1 MTAQDIKAAIRNLLV
16 QRFPQ
21 AAALDPDKLAMDTVA
36 DWDSMA
42 QVEVVVGLESLFGIE
57 ADANLVEA
65 ASLNDL
71 VRAVEA
77 ALQGAARPVA

>member
-1 MTAQDIKAAIRNLLV
+1 MTAQDIKTAIRNLLV

-21 AAALDPDKLAMDTVA
+21 AAALDANKLAMDLVA

-42 QVEVVVGLESLFGIE
+42 QVEIVVGLENLFGIE
-57 ADANLVEA
+57 ADASLVEA

-71 VRAVEA
+71 VQAVEA
-77 ALQGAARPVA
+77 ALQGATRPVT